1 MLDIAEEF
9 RVTGSMDTDLAD
21 VDLENLLGGG
31 SGQDTMRMGWRMVT
45 SMVGLAIERPERIR
59 KSLITAYFFFLMAV
73 HITVN
78 LKENIHHVDFIYYL
92 NQVASS

>member
-31 SGQDTMRMGWRMVT
+31 SGQDTMRMG
-45 SMVGLAIERPERIR
+45 
-59 KSLITAYFFFLMAV
+59 
-73 HITVN
+73 
-78 LKENIHHVDFIYYL
+78 
-92 NQVASS
+92 

>member
-1 MLDIAEEF
+1 
-9 RVTGSMDTDLAD
+9 
-21 VDLENLLGGG
+21 
-31 SGQDTMRMGWRMVT
+31 
-45 SMVGLAIERPERIR
+45 MVGLAIERPERIR

-92 NQVASS
+92 NQAASS